1 MMNVKQPLNNK
12 RNWVGADYKKIKK
25 ARKEIEVIYEEYI
38 KEVGDLTEKHRKA
51 EFEAITTMDEA
62 KWKEASELA
71 KKLKSVKISNYSML
85 DPDEFLAES
94 FANANNAPPATPIP
108 APIDANVLPALL
120 NDEDND

>member
-1 MMNVKQPLNNK
+1 M
-12 RNWVGADYKKIKK
+12 
-25 ARKEIEVIYEEYI
+25 
-38 KEVGDLTEKHRKA
+38 TEKHRKA

-94 FANANNAPPATPIP
+94 FANEKLGVESNKYAKRVLDV
-108 APIDANVLPALL
+108 IDKNFKR
-120 NDEDND
+120 